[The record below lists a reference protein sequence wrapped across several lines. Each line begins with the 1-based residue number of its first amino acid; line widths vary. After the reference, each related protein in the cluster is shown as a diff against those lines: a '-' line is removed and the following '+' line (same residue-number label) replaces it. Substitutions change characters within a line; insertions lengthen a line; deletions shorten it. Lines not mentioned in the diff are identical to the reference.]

1 MQGGKDSKV
10 ISLFGS
16 RKSALNKTSESEVLK
31 GSVKNH
37 ASSASMSDSITENGG
52 ESTKESF
59 SDVMRR
65 NLENAE
71 RMRQERL
78 KANKSV
84 LRSYNI
90 KD

>member
-1 MQGGKDSKV
+1 MQNGKDNKV

-16 RKSALNKTSESEVLK
+16 RKPGASKSVEAEALKSSK
-31 GSVKNH
+31 MH
-37 ASSASMSDSITENGG
+37 ASSKIDTSSEASA
-52 ESTKESF
+52 ESF
-59 SDVMRR
+59 LDIMKK
-65 NLENAE
+65 NNENAE
-71 RMRQERL
+71 RMRMERL

>member
-1 MQGGKDSKV
+1 MQNGKDNKV

-16 RKSALNKTSESEVLK
+16 RKSGASKPVETEALKSSK
-31 GSVKNH
+31 KN
-37 ASSASMSDSITENGG
+37 ASSKIEASPEASA
-52 ESTKESF
+52 ESF
-59 SDVMRR
+59 LDIMKK
-65 NLENAE
+65 NNENAE
-71 RMRQERL
+71 RMRMERL

>member
-1 MQGGKDSKV
+1 MQNGKDNKV

-16 RKSALNKTSESEVLK
+16 RKPGASKPVETEALKTSKKNMTSKIEA
-31 GSVKNH
+31 SVEN
-37 ASSASMSDSITENGG
+37 SA
-52 ESTKESF
+52 ESF
-59 SDVMRR
+59 FDIIKK
-65 NLENAE
+65 NNENAE
-71 RMRQERL
+71 RMRMERL